1 MISSDRRIEAILFAL
16 ARSLSLKE
24 LGSLLDLSSDE
35 VRSGVDFLSK
45 RLTDSDSGLQLIE
58 QGSEVELVTNS
69 ALADD
74 VRKALKQEVSA
85 ELSKPSLE
93 TLSILAY
100 RGPLTRPEIE
110 QIRGIQSSLMIRNLI
125 LRGLVELHEE
135 ERLGQ
140 PTYRVTASFFKQLG
154 LASAEDLPNYQELR
168 HSTTVVQILDELGTS
183 QVS

>member
-1 MISSDRRIEAILFAL
+1 MLE
-16 ARSLSLKE
+16 LSL
-24 LGSLLDLSSDE
+24 DE
-35 VRSGVDFLSK
+35 VRSGITLLSK
-45 RLTDSDSGLQLIE
+45 RLADSDSGLQLVE
-58 QGSEVELVTNS
+58 QGNEVELVTNS
-69 ALADD
+69 ALAED
-74 VRKALKQEVSA
+74 VRRALKQEVST

-110 QIRGIQSSLMIRNLI
+110 QIRGIQSSMMLRNLI

-154 LASAEDLPNYQELR
+154 LASAEDLPNYHTLR
-168 HSTTVVQILDELGTS
+168 EAPTVVQILDELGTS